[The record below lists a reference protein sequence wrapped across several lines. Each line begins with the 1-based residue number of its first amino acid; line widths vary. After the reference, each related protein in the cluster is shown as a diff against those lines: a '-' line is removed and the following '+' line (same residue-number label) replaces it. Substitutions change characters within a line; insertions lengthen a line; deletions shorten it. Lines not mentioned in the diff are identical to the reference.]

1 MLRFIAISVFLF
13 TALCGFAQDGAKT
26 KFGVG
31 FTIGLNTS
39 VGMGAKANYIPWRFM
54 HIELGVGKT
63 AYNGFKGAGGL
74 KFYPLKQRDLNPYVG
89 CYYSIT
95 NGQTVR
101 SQYGQ
106 ATEKYKTYSN
116 QYVHPHAGF
125 SIFGDQL
132 NHTFAAGYSLLLGDY
147 RIKPDDTNK
156 SFKNQ
161 EKIEAKLKGGLML
174 SYTIGYTL
182 RTRP

>member
-1 MLRFIAISVFLF
+1 MFRIVAIGVFVFL
-13 TALCGFAQDGAKT
+13 ASWAFAQDGAKT

-39 VGMGAKANYIPWRFM
+39 VGMGAKVNYTPWRFVQA
-54 HIELGVGKT
+54 ELGIGKT

-74 KFYPLKQRDLNPYVG
+74 KFYPLKTKDLNPYIG

-106 ATEKYKTYSN
+106 ATESYKTFSN
-116 QYVHPHAGF
+116 QYLHPHAGF

-132 NHTFAAGYSLLLGDY
+132 NHTFAVGYSLLLGDY
-147 RIKPDDTNK
+147 EIEPDSGNK
-156 SFKNQ
+156 SSRNQ
-161 EKIEAKLKGGLML
+161 EKIENRLKGGFMI